1 MKELADFLDTVYDIY
16 SRTSKIC
23 FGHPNTLLK
32 LCMKDFYKDTYF
44 ISDLNCE
51 EDKFIFVKDE
61 QLKKELYKFCCEH
74 EDRIFRG
81 EKNERNDYSNC
92 VL

>member
-1 MKELADFLDTVYDIY
+1 MKELDDFLDSVYDIY
-16 SRTSKIC
+16 SRMATIC

-51 EDKFIFVKDE
+51 EDKFILVKDK
-61 QLKKELYKFCCEH
+61 QLKKELYRFCCEH
-74 EDRIFRG
+74 EDRVFQG
-81 EKNERNDYSNC
+81 EKER
-92 VL
+92 